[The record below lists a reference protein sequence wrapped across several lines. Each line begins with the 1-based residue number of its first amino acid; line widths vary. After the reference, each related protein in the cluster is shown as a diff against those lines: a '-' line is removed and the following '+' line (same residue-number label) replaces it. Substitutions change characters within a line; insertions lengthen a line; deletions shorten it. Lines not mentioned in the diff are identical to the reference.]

1 MDIPECDL
9 VVRFSKPNNFSSYM
23 QSKGRA
29 RAKKNA
35 AYVLFMD
42 ESDVNAATRDR
53 MEYENYELIEKVCF
67 FSRNSRTAQIRT
79 GVSEEFSRFGRC
91 RITNVL

>member
-1 MDIPECDL
+1 
-9 VVRFSKPNNFSSYM
+9 M

-42 ESDVNAATRDR
+42 ESNFDACQRDQ
-53 MEYENYELIEKVCF
+53 MEYANYEEIEKVCL
-67 FSRNSRTAQIRT
+67 STIPDNQYQ
-79 GVSEEFSRFGRC
+79 
-91 RITNVL
+91 

>member
-1 MDIPECDL
+1 
-9 VVRFSKPNNFSSYM
+9 M

-42 ESDVNAATRDR
+42 ESNFDACQRDQ
-53 MEYENYELIEKVCF
+53 MEYANYEEIEKVCL
-67 FSRNSRTAQIRT
+67 SEKPIKNVAEYLNIKSKGRWLSVRQTRCQII
-79 GVSEEFSRFGRC
+79 SINNNEMLLIIKLS
-91 RITNVL
+91 LM